1 MAAEVRRLGEADRS
15 AWLALRL
22 ALWPRQTA
30 EEFDEDI
37 TGMLA
42 DPDVMPAFGAFEAQR
57 LIGFAEAGERPWGDG
72 CETAPVGWLEGI
84 YVEPEYRRHGIGR
97 ALVAAVA
104 QWATARGYAELG
116 SDAAAPNHIS
126 LKCHAQWGFE
136 ETKRV
141 VMFRK
146 RLK

>member
-1 MAAEVRRLGEADRS
+1 MAEIRRLEERDRE

-22 ALWPRQTA
+22 ALWPR
-30 EEFDEDI
+30 EDSVEFEEDI
-37 TGMLA
+37 SSILA
-42 DPDVMPAFGAFEAQR
+42 DSELTPAFGVFDGDR
-57 LIGFAEAGERPWGDG
+57 LLGFAEAGERPYGDG

-84 YVEPEYRRHGIGR
+84 YVHPDYRQRGVGK

-104 QWATARGYAELG
+104 DWAKSRGYAELG
-116 SDAAAPNHIS
+116 SDAALENLIS
-126 LKCHAQWGFE
+126 QHSHARWGFE

-146 RLK
+146 WLK